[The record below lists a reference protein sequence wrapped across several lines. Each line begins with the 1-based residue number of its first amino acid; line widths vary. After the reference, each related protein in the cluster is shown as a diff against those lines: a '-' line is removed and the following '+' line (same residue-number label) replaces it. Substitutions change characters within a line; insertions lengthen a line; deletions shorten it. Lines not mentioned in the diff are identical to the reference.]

1 MGHDPAKPPD
11 SGKKTPS
18 DAEAMVTR
26 EIGELFD
33 ELHDLLKN
41 PDVMHVLAERRV
53 NVSIAMLTVDGLRAY
68 LQGEKEQAIEDLSTA
83 VEEITQRYAQGAK
96 GDA

>member
-1 MGHDPAKPPD
+1 MGHDPSHPPS

-18 DAEAMVTR
+18 DTDAMVTR
-26 EIGELFD
+26 EVDGIFD
-33 ELHDLLKN
+33 ELDQLLKN
-41 PDVMHVLAERRV
+41 HDVMQVLAERRV
-53 NVSIAMLTVDGLRAY
+53 NASIAMLAVDGLRAY

-83 VEEITQRYAQGAK
+83 LEEITQRYAQGAK